1 MSVFGE
7 MSGRVAA
14 IARQPVFSL
23 MRHRLGLKL
32 GLIAL
37 LIGIA
42 DQHLDHLR
50 GRGRRDGADPQLP
63 DRLALSVAR
72 AASACRL

>member
-1 MSVFGE
+1 

-14 IARQPVFSL
+14 IAKQPVFSL

-32 GLIAL
+32 GLVTL
-37 LIGIA
+37 VGSL

-50 GRGRRDGADPQLP
+50 RRGRRHRADPQLP
-63 DRLALSVAR
+63 DRLR
-72 AASACRL
+72 PTC